1 MVALAPFLEVETTNR
16 GDTATGDAITI
27 DAARLGRRSPATLFA
42 AGDRRLL
49 DAPAVAVVGT
59 RAPSAEGLAHA
70 RAIAAALARGGF
82 VVLSGLAFGVDA
94 AAHRAALAAGGRTIA
109 VIGTPLERV
118 YPAAH
123 AALQA
128 VIARDHLV
136 LSPFARGS
144 AVTRGNFP
152 QRDLVL
158 AALALAV
165 VVVEADDGSGT
176 LHTANEAVRL
186 GRLLLVAPP
195 VRAARLRAS
204 ASAHA
209 VACSD
214 DVVCAVQQNVARARK
229 GLLPGAS
236 SH

>member
-1 MVALAPFLEVETTNR
+1 METTSR
-16 GDTATGDAITI
+16 TGDGTGDAITI
-27 DAARLGRRSPATLFA
+27 DAARLGRRSAGTLFA

-49 DAPAVAVVGT
+49 DAAAVAVVGT

-70 RAIAAALARGGF
+70 RSIAAALARAGF
-82 VVLSGLAFGVDA
+82 VVLSGLALGIDA

-109 VIGTPLERV
+109 VIGTPLERA
-118 YPAAH
+118 YPSAH
-123 AALQA
+123 ATLQA
-128 VIARDHLV
+128 TIARDHLV
-136 LSPFARGS
+136 LSPFARGA

-152 QRDLVL
+152 QRDRVL
-158 AALALAV
+158 AALAVAV
-165 VVVEADDGSGT
+165 VVVEAGDGSGT
-176 LHTANEAVRL
+176 LHTANEALRL

-195 VRAARLRAS
+195 VTAARLRGA

-214 DVVCAVQQNVARARK
+214 EVVCAVRENVAGARK
-229 GLLPGAS
+229 GLLFGQS